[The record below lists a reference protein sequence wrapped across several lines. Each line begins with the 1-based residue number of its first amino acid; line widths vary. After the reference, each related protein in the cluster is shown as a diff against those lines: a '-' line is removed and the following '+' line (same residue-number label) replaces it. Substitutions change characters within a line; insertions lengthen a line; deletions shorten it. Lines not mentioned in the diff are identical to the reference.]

1 MLSVSRII
9 LFVVLIISIFFP
21 NFSHAKNFKWSEKQV
36 NINNTGTFYFDKSS
50 VKKIDNFIYYW
61 SLGDFTKPLEGSD
74 IKSTISYHRVDCTD
88 NGYQI
93 LIFIAFDDKMGR
105 GNIIFHDAENP
116 DKIEDKQYDTRDSI
130 AYLRHKTLC
139 K

>member
-1 MLSVSRII
+1 M
-9 LFVVLIISIFFP
+9 IS
-21 NFSHAKNFKWSEKQV
+21 S
-36 NINNTGTFYFDKSS
+36 
-50 VKKIDNFIYYW
+50 IDNLLEETYNYDSSESSSDDDSDNIAIIT
-61 SLGDFTKPLEGSD
+61 DFTKPLEGSD
-74 IKSTISYHRVDCTD
+74 IESTISYHRVDCTD

>member
-1 MLSVSRII
+1 MI
-9 LFVVLIISIFFP
+9 FP

-36 NINNTGTFYFDKSS
+36 NINNTGTFHFDKSS

-93 LIFIAFDDKMGR
+93 LIFIA
-105 GNIIFHDAENP
+105 
-116 DKIEDKQYDTRDSI
+116 
-130 AYLRHKTLC
+130 
-139 K
+139 